1 MEFKTVKQYLPLLH
15 SLNKCQGN
23 CERNILLSHMDD
35 QAFHFICGQIN
46 KSIRNPETLN
56 LSKQRLGKLRQALEQ
71 DMAKIKYLTAAG
83 GNINRKRKLVRQS
96 GQGLGLLVGILAP
109 VLIDLVK
116 RIVDKHKKK

>member
-35 QAFHFICGQIN
+35 QAFNFICGQIN
-46 KSIRNPETLN
+46 KSIQNPETLN
-56 LSKQRLGKLRQALEQ
+56 LSNGRLKRLRTALER
-71 DMAKIKYLTAAG
+71 DKAKIKYLTAPG
-83 GNINRKRKLVRQS
+83 GNIARKRKVVRQS

-109 VLIDLVK
+109 VLINLVK
-116 RIVDKHKKK
+116 DLIVKKKK

>member
-35 QAFHFICGQIN
+35 QAFNFICGQIN
-46 KSIRNPETLN
+46 KSIQNPETLN
-56 LSKQRLGKLRQALEQ
+56 LSSGRLKRLRTALER
-71 DMAKIKYLTAAG
+71 DKAKIKYLTAPG
-83 GNINRKRKLVRQS
+83 GNIARKRKVVRQS

-109 VLIDLVK
+109 VLINLVK
-116 RIVDKHKKK
+116 DLIVKKKK